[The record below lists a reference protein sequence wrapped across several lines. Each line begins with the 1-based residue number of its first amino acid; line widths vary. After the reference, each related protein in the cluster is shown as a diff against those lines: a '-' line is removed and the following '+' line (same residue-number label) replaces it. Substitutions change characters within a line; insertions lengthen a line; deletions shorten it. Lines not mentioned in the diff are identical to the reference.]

1 MVATFTGML
10 DILLVRKAL
19 IQEVSRHSFAT
30 DIGIADTL
38 RRRRCMYFTS
48 ALVIASRELEAEEHI
63 MTC

>member
-1 MVATFTGML
+1 MVATLTGML
-10 DILLVRKAL
+10 DILLVGKAQ

-30 DIGIADTL
+30 DIRIADTL
-38 RRRRCMYFTS
+38 RRRCMYFTS